1 MDPEK
6 NNTFGAT
13 IEQPRPST
21 PTRGNLAAEKANS
34 LHLKPSKETVGTHI
48 TSSPHSFVS
57 TPTNDPSNPFSA
69 FYEHRPSTG
78 EGHNLK
84 APNVYEHDVESQYQL
99 SQTKSSIEPT
109 KDCTMWPS
117 RVALKAKA
125 KEEKA
130 KRSWNPLVRLN
141 KRQKLLAQIAI
152 ALLIVGA
159 AVGIGVGV
167 SRAVGGGVWSGN
179 GQTKQIPKAGS
190 GTSEKH
196 T

>member
-6 NNTFGAT
+6 NSTTTTFGAI
-13 IEQPRPST
+13 IEQPST
-21 PTRGNLAAEKANS
+21 PPPATLSAEKAQS
-34 LHLKPSKETVGTHI
+34 LHLKPSRETVDAHP

-69 FYEHRPSTG
+69 FYEHRPSTT
-78 EGHNLK
+78 EVRTLK
-84 APNVYEHDVESQYQL
+84 APDVYEHDLESQYQL
-99 SQTKSSIEPT
+99 SQTKSSIGPT

-117 RVALKAKA
+117 RVTLKAKA

-130 KRSWNPLVRLN
+130 KRSWNPLIRLP
-141 KRQKLLAQIAI
+141 KRQRLIAQIVI
-152 ALLIVGA
+152 ALVIVGA

-179 GQTKQIPKAGS
+179 GQTKQIPKAG
-190 GTSEKH
+190 GEKH

>member
-6 NNTFGAT
+6 ATTFGAT
-13 IEQPRPST
+13 IEQPPST
-21 PTRGNLAAEKANS
+21 PPHTNLSAGNAHS
-34 LHLKPSKETVGTHI
+34 LHLKPSKESVGTHI
-48 TSSPHSFVS
+48 TSSPHSHLS

-69 FYEHRPSTG
+69 FYEHRPSSA
-78 EGHNLK
+78 EGQTLK

-117 RVALKAKA
+117 RVTLQAKA
-125 KEEKA
+125 KQEKA
-130 KRSWNPLVRLN
+130 KRSWNPLLRLN
-141 KRQKLLAQIAI
+141 KRQKLIAQIVI

-190 GTSEKH
+190 GNSEKH

>member
-6 NNTFGAT
+6 KTTTTFGAT
-13 IEQPRPST
+13 IEPPST
-21 PTRGNLAAEKANS
+21 PPHATLSAEKAHS
-34 LHLKPSKETVGTHI
+34 LHLKPSRENVDGHPS
-48 TSSPHSFVS
+48 SSPHSFVS

-69 FYEHRPSTG
+69 FYEHRPSTADVRT
-78 EGHNLK
+78 LK
-84 APNVYEHDVESQYQL
+84 APNVYEQDVESQYPL

-117 RVALKAKA
+117 RVTLKAKA

-130 KRSWNPLVRLN
+130 KRSWNPLIRLD
-141 KRQKLLAQIAI
+141 KRQRLIAQIVI
-152 ALLIVGA
+152 ALVIVGA

-167 SRAVGGGVWSGN
+167 SRAVGGGVWSGT
-179 GQTKQIPKAGS
+179 GQTKQIPKAGN
-190 GTSEKH
+190 GEKH